1 MLRPLA
7 IPFVLA
13 SFVTFGGAGARAQ
26 AVGSQ
31 LPELELTD
39 LSQSKAASME
49 DFAGRA
55 LLLEFF
61 AHW

>member
-1 MLRPLA
+1 MLRRLA

-13 SFVTFGGAGARAQ
+13 SFGGAVARAQ

-61 AHW
+61 AYT